1 MKQNSSYYGYDYFCG
16 ANIYVKINGAPAV
29 EIAGISY
36 QVQESTAPIYGYS
49 SRIFDAVAMGQK
61 IVRGNLV
68 INFIHPNYLAQIIE
82 RGHAAGG
89 IKYVVDNKHQAQ
101 TISVGDKV
109 ALAEKYLA
117 AEEDFMKSLQEPN
130 GLGSGM
136 WQIYQST
143 DIQKRLQ
150 ALDDT
155 AFNPESRVY
164 TPSKEEYV
172 TQRMNEAGT
181 DNRGGIFAENDSQ
194 RYIAMLEREWKM
206 DWENKWRSNDQK
218 RRLIQKELDGD
229 EFKPSS
235 DEFKKDMKIFLA
247 DLKTHARVPS
257 AEELKMVE
265 EGEYGMQDIL
275 NNRSSYFGARDSF
288 FQERFGSD
296 YNYAEEEKVLA
307 AYKKQKKK
315 YESMLRASEGE
326 EKKHIQAQAALDKEI
341 KRLSSDFPGERN
353 DAFASLDAMDKAYN
367 DFYATSQT
375 QRLSGGVETY
385 TTDIGLLGPFIIDIQ
400 YAKEYTI
407 KIIDAFFTSRGSMI
421 QIDESSIV
429 EEYSFFAREIKYI
442 TN

>member
-16 ANIYVKINGAPAV
+16 ANIYVKINGVPAV

-89 IKYVVDNKHQAQ
+89 IKYAVDNKHQTQ
-101 TISVGDKV
+101 TENIGDQV

-117 AEEDFMKSLQEPN
+117 AEEDFMNLLQEPN

-136 WQIYQST
+136 WQIYGAT
-143 DIQKRLQ
+143 DLEKRLR
-150 ALDDT
+150 ALEPILDDKFSDSYAMT
-155 AFNPESRVY
+155 KDEYVTTEMKKRY
-164 TPSKEEYV
+164 TPSTWTEKAQSDLEWEWV
-172 TQRMNEAGT
+172 RKHR
-181 DNRGGIFAENDSQ
+181 DK
-194 RYIAMLEREWKM
+194 RYAALEERE
-206 DWENKWRSNDQK
+206 EINKQISK
-218 RRLIQKELDGD
+218 HLDPSSS
-229 EFKPSS
+229 EFKR
-235 DEFKKDMKIFLA
+235 DMKVFLA

-257 AEELKMVE
+257 EEELKMVAD
-265 EGEYGMQDIL
+265 GEYGMQDVL
-275 NNRSSYFGARDSF
+275 NNRSSFFGARDSF

-307 AYKKQKKK
+307 AYKKSKKK
-315 YESMLRASEGE
+315 YESMLKASEGE
-326 EKKHIQAQAALDKEI
+326 EKKHIQAQAELEKQI
-341 KRLSSDFPGERN
+341 KRLGSDFPGEAN

-367 DFYATSQT
+367 DFYATPQT
-375 QRLSGGVETY
+375 KRLSSGVETY